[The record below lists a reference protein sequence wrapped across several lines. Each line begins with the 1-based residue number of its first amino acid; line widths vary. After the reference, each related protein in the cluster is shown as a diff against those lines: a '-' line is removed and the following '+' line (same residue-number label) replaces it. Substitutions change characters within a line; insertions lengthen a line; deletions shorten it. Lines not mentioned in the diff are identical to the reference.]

1 MNPKKFYAKRWVRKH
16 LDQGLLPSM
25 HSKHTRQ
32 RVKFPQGERA
42 EHLRARHKRGRKVT
56 KYELGD
62 V

>member
-1 MNPKKFYAKRWVRKH
+1 MNVKKFYAKAWVRKH
-16 LDQGLLPSM
+16 LDAGLHPTM
-25 HSKHTRQ
+25 NSKHARQ

-42 EHLRARHKRGRKVT
+42 ERLRARHKRGRRVT